1 RSPDHACAVPRDLA
15 LTPEPALA
23 AAAQI
28 GPPRAQSIDLTR
40 FMCTATHCLP
50 VVGGVLVHKDRGHLT
65 RAFSASLGAF
75 LLRDL
80 RRLMR
85 AW

>member
-1 RSPDHACAVPRDLA
+1 V
-15 LTPEPALA
+15 
-23 AAAQI
+23 
-28 GPPRAQSIDLTR
+28 QSIDLTP
-40 FMCTATHCLP
+40 FMCTASDCLP

-65 RAFSASLGAF
+65 RAFSASLGPF